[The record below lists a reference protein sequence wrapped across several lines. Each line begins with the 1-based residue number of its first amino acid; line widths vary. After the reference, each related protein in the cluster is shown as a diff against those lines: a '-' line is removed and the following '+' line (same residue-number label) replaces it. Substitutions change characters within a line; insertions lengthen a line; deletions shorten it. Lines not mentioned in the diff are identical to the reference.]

1 MDPDQRFEYIIASIK
16 RDTRRQQSGLK
27 TSTMQVI
34 LKRQPRAGIDMQG
47 PPFTGFSS
55 IRLPSGGFLDLLDLD
70 KDDRSSM
77 ICWDSDQFG
86 ARPGMNT
93 FERHLSEPWVHVD
106 QPEMRPSI
114 PHAHSYRDQAIFGE
128 EGHDVK
134 YGQEDRSDADLFEN
148 SVGVGTSN
156 VHDGR
161 DDVRSSF
168 GDVSVG
174 HDVASRPIR
183 LNAPHFSCA
192 PAPSPPLVEIH
203 NDQSPIYGTNFGQPS
218 PRFDGTHHGHPNFGE
233 EGHDVKHGQE
243 ELPPSQARLDLSIL
257 EYHYNWTD
265 DLQSLSSGTTNR
277 SWNKQSLAS
286 QSVVA
291 LQR

>member
-1 MDPDQRFEYIIASIK
+1 M
-16 RDTRRQQSGLK
+16 
-27 TSTMQVI
+27 
-34 LKRQPRAGIDMQG
+34 
-47 PPFTGFSS
+47 GFDS
-55 IRLPSGGFLDLLDLD
+55 IRLPSGGLVDLLAVDE
-70 KDDRSSM
+70 DDRSSM
-77 ICWDSDQFG
+77 IRWDGHRSG
-86 ARPGMNT
+86 TRPGMKP
-93 FERHLSEPWVHVD
+93 FERHLSEPWMHVD

-114 PHAHSYRDQAIFGE
+114 PHARSYRDQAIFGE

-134 YGQEDRSDADLFEN
+134 HGQEDLSCADRFEN

-174 HDVASRPIR
+174 HDAASRPIR
-183 LNAPHFSCA
+183 LNALHFSTGR
-192 PAPSPPLVEIH
+192 APSPPLVEIH
-203 NDQSPIYGTNFGQPS
+203 NDVSLIYGPNFGQPS
-218 PRFDGTHHGHPNFGE
+218 PRFDGPHHGHPNFGE

-243 ELPPSQARLDLSIL
+243 ELPPSQARFDLCAL

-265 DLQSLSSGTTNR
+265 DLLSLSSGTTNR